1 MKDVMEML
9 RRYFKD
15 KAQVKMAYLF
25 GSMASERGGPLSDI
39 DIGVLLDDDLDRV
52 ERSKVKLELISEL
65 TSLLKSDRI

>member
-1 MKDVMEML
+1 ML

-52 ERSKVKLELISEL
+52 ERSKVKL
-65 TSLLKSDRI
+65 